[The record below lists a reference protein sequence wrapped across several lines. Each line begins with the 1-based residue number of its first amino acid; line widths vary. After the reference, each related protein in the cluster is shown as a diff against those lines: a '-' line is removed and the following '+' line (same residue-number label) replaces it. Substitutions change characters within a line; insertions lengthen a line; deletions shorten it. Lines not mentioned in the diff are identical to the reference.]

1 MTQLLFLNHF
11 IRKSIRYGSKNT
23 TDLSV
28 PGKIMSEY
36 YKRIVKHCFSTYRY
50 YVHGGPNCF
59 SGFFFQSET
68 GMSGVVVQ
76 GPGPSMAFV
85 GGVAVALTE
94 KSKSKIKNNSSKK
107 ISSKGKICKD
117 L

>member
-1 MTQLLFLNHF
+1 MFMA
-11 IRKSIRYGSKNT
+11 
-23 TDLSV
+23 
-28 PGKIMSEY
+28 P
-36 YKRIVKHCFSTYRY
+36 
-50 YVHGGPNCF
+50 HGAPNCF

-68 GMSGVVVQ
+68 GMSSVVVQ

-94 KSKSKIKNNSSKK
+94 KSKSKIKNSSSKK

-117 L
+117 P

>member
-1 MTQLLFLNHF
+1 
-11 IRKSIRYGSKNT
+11 
-23 TDLSV
+23 
-28 PGKIMSEY
+28 MS
-36 YKRIVKHCFSTYRY
+36 S
-50 YVHGGPNCF
+50 
-59 SGFFFQSET
+59 
-68 GMSGVVVQ
+68 VVVQ

-107 ISSKGKICKD
+107 ISSKGKMCKD